1 MTNPCIEDQF
11 LFFRIAKMEIWQI
24 WRSRSFN
31 PACIDTCESCLN
43 GCLASKLTS
52 FRNLEFFFCHVF
64 FAFLVNLFPE
74 MIRVDSPQLIYK
86 WILPISN
93 SMSPNSIIALN
104 SRICEKFFKS
114 SRRIFLSIIFPSSIK
129 LARLTP

>member
-31 PACIDTCESCLN
+31 PACFGVCESCLN
-43 GCLASKLTS
+43 GCLASKLRS
-52 FRNLEFFFCHVF
+52 FRIWNSFLSCLFR
-64 FAFLVNLFPE
+64 FLVKLFSE
-74 MIRVDSPQLIYK
+74 MIRVDSLQLIYK
-86 WILPISN
+86 WILRISN
-93 SMSPNSIIALN
+93 SVSPNSIIALN

-114 SRRIFLSIIFPSSIK
+114 SWRIFFSIIFPSSIK

>member
-43 GCLASKLTS
+43 GCLASKLRS
-52 FRNLEFFFCHVF
+52 FRIWNSFLSCLFR
-64 FAFLVNLFPE
+64 FLVKLFSE
-74 MIRVDSPQLIYK
+74 MIRVDSLQLIYK

-114 SRRIFLSIIFPSSIK
+114 SRRIFFSIIFPSSIK